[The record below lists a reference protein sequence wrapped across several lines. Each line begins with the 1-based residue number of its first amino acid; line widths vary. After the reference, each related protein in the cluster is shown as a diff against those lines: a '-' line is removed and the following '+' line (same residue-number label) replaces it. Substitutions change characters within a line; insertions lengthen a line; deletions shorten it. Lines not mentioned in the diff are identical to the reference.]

1 MNAAADWAPA
11 GADQAGFLDRP
22 GARLYYEVAGDGPAL
37 VFAHGLGG
45 NHLSWWQQ
53 VPFFRDR
60 YRCVTFAHRGFAPST
75 CDGPVDPAAFA
86 DDLEALLAHLGID
99 RFAIVGQSM
108 GGWCALEMA
117 LRAPGRVRAM
127 VLAATSGTLDPRAPD
142 PARFAAWTQESDAIR
157 ADWRKRGIHPALG
170 SRAAQARPDL
180 HHLYR
185 AVDALAHALD
195 KDALRARLFA
205 TRRRALADVANLA
218 VPTLFA
224 TGGEDRVFPSYV
236 ADALAAGFPDARR
249 VDFPTAGHS
258 AYFEVPEAFNRAV
271 DSFLAQAGAAR

>member
-1 MNAAADWAPA
+1 MKAAAEWAPT
-11 GADQAGFLDRP
+11 GMERSGFVDRP
-22 GARLYYEVAGDGPAL
+22 GARLYYEVAGEGPAL

-60 YRCVTFAHRGFAPST
+60 YRCVTFAHRGFLPST
-75 CDGPVDPAAFA
+75 CEGKVDPAVFA
-86 DDLEALLAHLGID
+86 DDLEALLAHLSID

-142 PARFAAWTQESDAIR
+142 PARFAAWTKESDAIR
-157 ADWRKRGIHPALG
+157 ADGRKRGVHPALG
-170 SRAAQARPDL
+170 ARAAHAQPAM

-185 AVDALAHALD
+185 AIDALSHGLD
-195 KDALRARLFA
+195 KDELRARLFA
-205 TRRRALADVANLA
+205 TRTRPLADVAKLA

-224 TGGEDRVFPSYV
+224 TGGEDRVFPSFV

-249 VDFPTAGHS
+249 VDFPDAGHS
-258 AYFEVPEAFNRAV
+258 AYFEVPDAFNRAV
-271 DSFLAQAGAAR
+271 DAFLEAAGARA